1 MWRLFGFG
9 KQDAEKDK
17 PRTSKDDLEARVESL
32 ESRQRRLAD
41 TLAELEDGITRRLDK
56 YRKRMEREDAAGAPE
71 LGPEETRGVA
81 RPLAPRPAS
90 IWPGESW
97 PPKARVLPFDAL
109 AVRRGKGT
117 FPGGGR

>member
-56 YRKRMEREDAAGAPE
+56 YRKRIEREDAAGAPE

-81 RPLAPRPAS
+81 RPPGPRGAL
-90 IWPGESW
+90 
-97 PPKARVLPFDAL
+97 ARVLPFDAL